1 MEDAAAVTLEPERAR
16 IAGFWRRLGAFVV
29 DCAILAAGGW
39 VLGSLFFD
47 QLAAMGGGALVLGFA
62 ISVAY
67 FAWFDGP
74 RGPSPGK
81 RMLGVRVVDASGRT
95 LSIGRAAAR
104 CAVFNLP
111 YFLNGAPLPAALQG
125 QVAATLV
132 QAFVVF
138 GLGGAMVYLFLFNRT
153 TGQSLHDL
161 ATGTFVVD
169 DDGAQGPPEPSRM
182 PRLHWAVAG
191 AWLALVVG
199 GHLTLWAKMAPAA
212 EREGVLATLTAV
224 QRAVQAV
231 PEVRRAKVIQAT
243 AETAAGD
250 PRWYSVTVLLRS
262 WPDDRAAVAREIVE
276 TALAAG
282 WRCRGEQRFVVSMQR
297 GFAMGIAHAWHGE
310 TSNYTCAEWVEKKG
324 VVLPAE

>member
-1 MEDAAAVTLEPERAR
+1 MEEAAEIVLEPERAR
-16 IAGFWRRLGAFVV
+16 IAGLWRRLGAFVV
-29 DCAILAAGGW
+29 DGALLAAGGW
-39 VLGSLFFD
+39 LLGFLFFD
-47 QLAAMGGGALVLGFA
+47 QLAAMGGGALVLGFV

-67 FAWFDGP
+67 FAGFDGP
-74 RGPSPGK
+74 GGPSPGK

-125 QVAATLV
+125 QDAAILV

-161 ATGTFVVD
+161 VTKTFVVD
-169 DDGAQGPPEPSRM
+169 DDGAVGAPAPKRM
-182 PRLHWAVAG
+182 PRLHWGVAG

-199 GHLTLWAKMAPAA
+199 GHLALWARAAPAA
-212 EREGVLATLTAV
+212 ERDRVLARLTAV
-224 QRAVQAV
+224 REAVQAV
-231 PEVRRAKVIQAT
+231 PEVRRAMVTQAT

-250 PRWYSVTVLLRS
+250 PRWYSVTVLLHS
-262 WPDDRAAVAREIVE
+262 WPDDRAALAREIVE

-310 TSNYTCAEWVEKKG
+310 TSNHTCAEWVEKKG
-324 VVLPAE
+324 VVLAGE